1 MTLKPLGKVKELV
14 EGIGMGISHAYEDLV
29 FMEHNGFLL
38 QFGPADGSLIVHVN
52 EEAAPAEV
60 AASIARLEE
69 GAPQQGL
76 TITRGEFYKLGPG
89 EDDDTIILEF
99 HD

>member
-14 EGIGMGISHAYEDLV
+14 EGLGMGISHAYEDLV

-38 QFGPADGSLIVHVN
+38 QFGPDDNSLIVHIN
-52 EEAAPAEV
+52 EDAARAEV
-60 AASIARLEE
+60 TESIAKLENA
-69 GAPQQGL
+69 APQQGL
-76 TITRGEFYKLGPG
+76 KIISGEFYKLCPG
-89 EDDDTIILEF
+89 EDDETIVLAF